1 MITGEKRKVLVY
13 GNCQGGWLAG
23 ALSQKAEIAA
33 QFEITYLSDFHG
45 GPAPDHP
52 IHRPDFLATLSIVI
66 WQTASACQPPKFLA
80 ALPAT
85 CLQIRYPTLWLK
97 LLWPTYAVDPRNQPE
112 KEFPWGRYPYGD
124 RLVMKLLEE
133 KVPVADLAK
142 RYVETDLNT
151 IVNLDRFA
159 KMSLAEL
166 RFNDQQSDVAIAPF
180 IEANF
185 RQRKL
190 FGTVNHPTYL
200 VLNQIYHAVES
211 MLLERPIPESPG
223 MPANATALLGA
234 QETPLHPQI
243 ITHFALEWAQ
253 PGTKWLYH
261 SQLLSLEE
269 YLPAYAAFTAIPIGH
284 TPQLWLARTQQS
296 LAKNN
301 FEEAEILLLEGAAQ
315 FPKVIEFLQYL
326 GVLKA
331 RQGKLVEAEKVLR
344 YGLMRHPQS
353 ASLYSELGMVMAQQS
368 FPEEAVR
375 MFKEALKLDPQ
386 HTGAR
391 HNLPLAQRASRA
403 AAHKSAEASVSA

>member
-1 MITGEKRKVLVY
+1 MSTPAKRRVLVY

-33 QFEITYLSDFHG
+33 QFDITYLSDFHS

-66 WQTASACQPPKFLA
+66 WQTASACPPPKFLA

-85 CLQIRYPTLWLK
+85 CRQIRYPTLWLK
-97 LLWPTYAVDPRNQPE
+97 LLWPTYAVDPRNKPE
-112 KEFPWGRYPYGD
+112 KDFPWGRYPYGD
-124 RLVMKLLEE
+124 RLVMKLLEQN
-133 KVPVADLAK
+133 VAPADLAK
-142 RYVETDLNT
+142 RYVDTDLNT
-151 IVNLDRFA
+151 IVNLDRFS

-166 RFNDQQSDVAIAPF
+166 KFNDQQSDIAITPF

-211 MLLERPIPESPG
+211 MLLERPTPANPA

-243 ITHFALEWAQ
+243 IQHFKLEWAQ
-253 PGTKWLYH
+253 PGMKWLYH
-261 SQLLSLEE
+261 SQFLTLEE
-269 YLPAYAAFTAIPIGH
+269 YLPAYASFTAIPLGA
-284 TPQLWLARTQQS
+284 TPQLWLTRTQQT
-296 LAKNN
+296 LAQKN
-301 FEEAEILLLEGAAQ
+301 FGEAEILLLEAAAQ
-315 FPKVIEFLQYL
+315 FPKVPELLQYL

-331 RQGKLVEAEKVLR
+331 QQGKLIEAEKVFR
-344 YGLMRHPQS
+344 YALIQFPKS
-353 ASLYSELGMVMAQQS
+353 ASIYSELGMVMSQQDMAG
-368 FPEEAVR
+368 EAVL
-375 MFKEALKLDPQ
+375 MFKEALKFEPN
-386 HTGAR
+386 HAGAR
-391 HNLPLAQRASRA
+391 HNLPIAQRAAR
-403 AAHKSAEASVSA
+403 HAETLQPVRSS